1 MVKLL
6 YAGPSLSGATPDLGD
21 IVLCPPAAH
30 GDIARAVL
38 QGANAIGLV
47 DGLFD
52 AVAAVWH
59 KEILFALSRGVRV
72 LGGASMGA
80 LRAAECAPFGMEPV
94 GRIAQSYADGSR
106 DDDADVGLVHAP
118 AELGYLPL
126 SEPIVDIEATLDHLV
141 VLKLVTAHERLL
153 MLAHARTVFF
163 GDRTLDRLVPASLE
177 PRRDNILAAYA
188 AHHISQKQQD
198 ALELVGRLRSLPA
211 GRDFTPR
218 FTFAESP
225 MWRRRLAA
233 IAEEVGARHG
243 APGPR
248 GSTTSP

>member
-1 MVKLL
+1 MKLL
-6 YAGPSLSGATPDLGD
+6 YAGPSLSGAIPDLGD

-30 GDIARAVL
+30 GDITRAVL
-38 QGANAIGLV
+38 QGADAIGLV

-94 GRIAQSYADGSR
+94 GRIARSYADGSR

-126 SEPIVDIEATLDHLV
+126 SEPIVDIEATLDRLAE
-141 VLKLVTAHERLL
+141 LKLVTARERAAI
-153 MLAHARTVFF
+153 LAHARTIFF
-163 GDRTLDRLVPASLE
+163 GERTLDHLVPASLA
-177 PRRDNILAAYA
+177 PRRETILAAYA
-188 AHHISQKQQD
+188 AQHVSQKRLD
-198 ALELVGRLRSLPA
+198 ALELVARLRALPNR
-211 GRDFTPR
+211 RDFEPR
-218 FTFAESP
+218 FTLAESP
-225 MWRRRLAA
+225 MWRRRLGA
-233 IAEEVGARHG
+233 IAVEVGVAF
-243 APGPR
+243 
-248 GSTTSP
+248 